1 MDSTGSISLPESG
14 LLSVLANGSRTE
26 ALSLLH
32 HLVVQRAGGSC
43 SLLFESHPGSA
54 SLHATSGH
62 GLDALPTTP
71 WDPSPSEAAALAG
84 CFAGG
89 RPVAFERLDEVAP
102 SLAERLG
109 TGTGVIVPLATRVER
124 MGLVAIG
131 VPSGVQPDLTALES
145 SDVGRGFLLA
155 LELARLRQREELEH
169 EIRTLLDGF
178 ADRLAATLDFALAI
192 EPLCEEVSRL
202 FGADRMNVWLH
213 DREARQLVLHASSN
227 YGPISGPPA
236 VRADDPISPAAAALR
251 SARAGLGRATD
262 SATSLLTVPLRGCR
276 RALGTLVFEGVRIEP
291 GDDIT
296 LLMRA
301 DELGRQLSS
310 ALETLQLLQTVRR
323 TARND

>member
-1 MDSTGSISLPESG
+1 MDSISSPSLPDPG
-14 LLSVLANGSRTE
+14 LLSVLANGTRTE

-32 HLVVQRAGGSC
+32 QMLVQRAGGSC

-62 GLDALPTTP
+62 GLESLPTTP
-71 WDPSPSEAAALAG
+71 WDPSPAEAAMLAG
-84 CFAGG
+84 CFAEG
-89 RPVAFERLDEVAP
+89 RAVAFARLDQAAP
-102 SLAERLG
+102 SLAGHLG
-109 TGTGVIVPLATRVER
+109 TRAGVIVPLATRVER
-124 MGLVAIG
+124 MGLLAIG
-131 VPSGVQPDLTALES
+131 MSPSVEPDLAALEAAGI
-145 SDVGRGFLLA
+145 GRGFLLA

-169 EIRTLLDGF
+169 EIRSLLDGF
-178 ADRLAATLDFALAI
+178 ADRLASTLDFALAI
-192 EPLCEEVSRL
+192 EPLCDEVSRL

-213 DREARQLVLHASSN
+213 DRVARQLVLHASSA
-227 YGPISGPPA
+227 YGPIAGPPA

-251 SARAGLGRATD
+251 AARAGLARDAER
-262 SATSLLTVPLRGCR
+262 STSLLTVPLRGCR

-301 DELGRQLSS
+301 DELGRQLSG
-310 ALETLQLLQTVRR
+310 ALETLQLLQTVRQ